1 MKILLLD
8 VCSHTGSTGKIVY
21 GAYKYYKSKG
31 HDVMICSNGGREPH
45 ITPEDENI
53 VYLDSKFDTY
63 YSILMTRIIGYEGLF
78 NKKAT
83 RKLIHIV
90 ESFKPDFVQI
100 SSLHA
105 YYLNHYRFLEYLK
118 EKNIKTLYLM
128 VDQFPYLGKCCFAGD
143 CEKFK
148 TLCQHC
154 PQVHEYPKSLM
165 LDWSKQIF
173 LRKKR
178 IYDGFENLL
187 FVGTKWCVEQGK
199 KSALFK
205 NVSTLVMDYPL
216 DIETFQ
222 PRDTT
227 ELRAKLG
234 IPSSNKIAVI
244 VARASFPAKGGRF
257 FIDLARKLHNHK
269 NISFVYVGYDVDNWD
284 IPDNV
289 KTIGFVSSQ
298 YELSEYLSLG
308 DVLINTSLADLTPL
322 ACLEGLGCGTP
333 IAGFA
338 EAGVPDSASPE
349 YGTFVKTY
357 DIEALADAVLKT
369 PKKTPERIKE
379 VRNYAVER
387 FGSYNIYER
396 YLHVY
401 NHFEE
406 YVKK

>member
-8 VCSHTGSTGKIVY
+8 VCSHTGSTGKIVF
-21 GAYKYYKSKG
+21 GAYNYYKSKG
-31 HDVMICSNGGREPH
+31 HEVMVCYSGERESKM
-45 ITPEDENI
+45 EDQHFVGLNS
-53 VYLDSKFDTY
+53 LFDSY
-63 YSILMTRIIGYEGLF
+63 YSAFMTRITGYEGLF
-78 NKKAT
+78 NRKAT
-83 RKLIHIV
+83 KKLIKVV
-90 ESFKPDFVQI
+90 EEFKPDFVQI
-100 SSLHA
+100 SSLHG
-105 YYLNHYRFLEYLK
+105 YFLNHFEFLEYLK
-118 EKNIKTLYLM
+118 KKQMRTLYLM
-128 VDQFPYLGKCCFAGD
+128 VDQFPYLGKCCFASG

-148 TLCQHC
+148 TQCQRC
-154 PQVHEYPKSLM
+154 PQVKSYPKSLFF
-165 LDWSKQIF
+165 DWSKNIF
-173 LRKKR
+173 ERKKK
-178 IYDGFENLL
+178 IYEGFENLL

-199 KSALFK
+199 QSALFK

-222 PRDTT
+222 PRDTKA
-227 ELRAKLG
+227 LRVKLG
-234 IPSSNKIAVI
+234 IPENNKIAVI

-257 FIDLARKLHNHK
+257 FIDLAQKLQDYK
-269 NISFVYVGYDVDNWD
+269 EISFVYVGYDVDNWD

-298 YELSEYLSLG
+298 FELSEYLSLG

-349 YGTFVKTY
+349 FGTFVKTY
-357 DIEALADAVLKT
+357 DIDALAEAVLKT
-369 PKKTPERIKE
+369 PRKTPERIME

-387 FGSYNIYER
+387 FGSTNIYDR
-396 YLHVY
+396 YLEVY
-401 NHFEE
+401 NHFDD